1 MRLNRREM
9 AFAIFGGIFV
19 IALLYYLFI
28 ISPAIAR
35 QNSLIAY
42 IEKKEADLVGM
53 IELKDKWETFKAN
66 RLKAE
71 KMLAQRGEKFT
82 LLSFL
87 EGVSREV
94 GIDNK
99 IQYMK
104 PLTFHEEEG
113 VLKPVGIEMNLDGI
127 NTKQLVSLLHKIEY
141 SEKLLNIKLIK
152 ILHVTR
158 GKEKLLKVTLQVN
171 TYM

>member
-1 MRLNRREM
+1 MKLNRREM

-19 IALLYYLFI
+19 LVLLYYLFI

-42 IEKKEADLVGM
+42 IEKKEADLIGM
-53 IELKDKWETFKAN
+53 IELKDKWERFKAN
-66 RLKAE
+66 RMKAE
-71 KMLAQRGEKFT
+71 KILSQRGDRFT

-104 PLTFHEEEG
+104 PLTFREG
-113 VLKPVGIEMNLDGI
+113 EGALKPVGIEMNLDGI

-141 SEKLLNIKLIK
+141 SEKLLNIRLIK
-152 ILHVTR
+152 ILRVSR
-158 GKEKLLKVTLQVN
+158 GKVNLLKVTLQVN

>member
-1 MRLNRREM
+1 MRINRREM
-9 AFAIFGGIFV
+9 AFSIFGGFIV

-28 ISPAIAR
+28 ISPAIVR
-35 QNSLIAY
+35 QNSLIEH

-53 IELKDKWETFKAN
+53 IELKGKWERFKTN
-66 RLKAE
+66 KLKAE
-71 KMLAQRGEKFT
+71 KILEQRGKKFT

-87 EGVSREV
+87 EGVSRKV

-104 PLTFHEEEG
+104 PITFHEESG
-113 VLKPVGIEMNLDGI
+113 ALKPVGIEMNLDGI
-127 NTKQLVSLLHKIEY
+127 NIKQLVSLLHKIEY
-141 SEKLLNIKLIK
+141 SEKLLNVRRIK
-152 ILHVTR
+152 IRRVTL
-158 GKEKLLKVTLQVN
+158 KKDKLLKVTLQVH

>member
-1 MRLNRREM
+1 MRINRREM
-9 AFAIFGGIFV
+9 AFFILGGFFV

-35 QNSLIAY
+35 QNSLIEH

-53 IELKDKWETFKAN
+53 IELKGKWERFKAN
-66 RLKAE
+66 KLKAE
-71 KMLAQRGEKFT
+71 KILDQRGKKFT

-87 EGVSREV
+87 EGVSRKV

-104 PLTFHEEEG
+104 PLTFHEELGALE
-113 VLKPVGIEMNLDGI
+113 PVGIEMNLGGI
-127 NTKQLVSLLHKIEY
+127 NIKQLVNLLHKIEC
-141 SEKLLNIKLIK
+141 SEKLLR
-152 ILHVTR
+152 VTL
-158 GKEKLLKVTLQVN
+158 KKDKLLKVTLQVN

>member
-9 AFAIFGGIFV
+9 AFAVLGGV
-19 IALLYYLFI
+19 LVVVLLYYLFV

-35 QNSLIAY
+35 QKSLIDY
-42 IEKKEADLVGM
+42 IEKKEADLAGM
-53 IELKDKWETFKAN
+53 IELRNQWQMFKSN
-66 RLKAE
+66 RQKAE
-71 KMLAQRGEKFT
+71 KILAQRGEKFT

-104 PLTFHEEEG
+104 PVTFREEEG
-113 VLKPVGIEMNLDGI
+113 ALKPVGIEMNLDGI
-127 NTKQLVSLLHKIEY
+127 NTQQLVGLLHKIEY

-152 ILHVTR
+152 ILRVNR
-158 GKEKLLKVTLQVN
+158 GKENLVKVTLQVN

>member
-9 AFAIFGGIFV
+9 AFAAFGGILV
-19 IALLYYLFI
+19 VVLLYYLFV
-28 ISPAIAR
+28 ISPAVAR

-42 IEKKEADLVGM
+42 IEKKEADLAGM
-53 IELKDKWETFKAN
+53 IELRDKWERFKTN
-66 RLKAE
+66 RQKAE
-71 KMLAQRGEKFT
+71 KVLAQRGKKFT

-104 PLTFHEEEG
+104 PLTFREEEG
-113 VLKPVGIEMNLDGI
+113 ALKPVGIEMNLDGI
-127 NTKQLVSLLHKIEY
+127 NTQQLVRLLHKIEY

-152 ILHVTR
+152 ILRINR
-158 GKEKLLKVTLQVN
+158 GKEKLVKVTLQVN

>member
-1 MRLNRREM
+1 MRINRREM
-9 AFAIFGGIFV
+9 AFAILGGIFV

-53 IELKDKWETFKAN
+53 IELKDKWERFKAN

-71 KMLAQRGEKFT
+71 KILAQRGEKFT

-104 PLTFHEEEG
+104 PLTFREEEG
-113 VLKPVGIEMNLDGI
+113 ALKPVGIEMNLDGI

-141 SEKLLNIKLIK
+141 SEKLLNIRLIK
-152 ILHVTR
+152 ILSITR
-158 GKEKLLKVTLQVN
+158 GKMKLLKVTLQVN

>member
-1 MRLNRREM
+1 M
-9 AFAIFGGIFV
+9 AFAVLGGV
-19 IALLYYLFI
+19 LVVVLLYYLFV

-35 QNSLIAY
+35 QESLVSY
-42 IEKKEADLVGM
+42 IEKKEADLAGM
-53 IELKDKWETFKAN
+53 IELRNKWQMFKSN
-66 RLKAE
+66 RQKAE
-71 KMLAQRGEKFT
+71 KILAQRGEKFT

-104 PLTFHEEEG
+104 PVTFREEEAA
-113 VLKPVGIEMNLDGI
+113 LKPVGIEMNLDGI
-127 NTKQLVSLLHKIEY
+127 NTQQLVGLLYKIEY

-152 ILHVTR
+152 ILRVNR
-158 GKEKLLKVTLQVN
+158 GKENLVKVTLQVN

>member
-1 MRLNRREM
+1 M
-9 AFAIFGGIFV
+9 AFAILGGIFV

-42 IEKKEADLVGM
+42 IDKKEADLIGM
-53 IELKDKWETFKAN
+53 IELRDKWERFKAN
-66 RLKAE
+66 RVEAE
-71 KMLAQRGEKFT
+71 KILAQRGEKFT

-87 EGVSREV
+87 EGVAREV

-104 PLTFHEEEG
+104 PLTYREKEG
-113 VLKPVGIEMNLDGI
+113 ALKPVGIEMNLDGI
-127 NTKQLVSLLHKIEY
+127 NTKQLISLLHKIEY
-141 SEKLLNIKLIK
+141 SEKLLNIRLIK
-152 ILHVTR
+152 ILRVTR
-158 GKEKLLKVTLQVN
+158 GKVKLLKVTLQVN
-171 TYM
+171 TYI

>member
-1 MRLNRREM
+1 MKLNRREM

-19 IALLYYLFI
+19 LVLLYYLFI

-42 IEKKEADLVGM
+42 IEKKEADLIGM
-53 IELKDKWETFKAN
+53 IELKDKWERFKAN
-66 RLKAE
+66 RMKAE
-71 KMLAQRGEKFT
+71 KILSQRGDRFT

-104 PLTFHEEEG
+104 PLTFREG
-113 VLKPVGIEMNLDGI
+113 EGALKPVGIEMNLDGI

-141 SEKLLNIKLIK
+141 SEKLLNIRLIK
-152 ILHVTR
+152 ILRVTR
-158 GKEKLLKVTLQVN
+158 GQVNLLKVTLQVN

>member
-1 MRLNRREM
+1 MRINRREM
-9 AFAIFGGIFV
+9 AFAILGGIFV

-28 ISPAIAR
+28 ISPAVAR
-35 QNSLIAY
+35 QKSLVAY
-42 IEKKEADLVGM
+42 IEKKEAALVGM
-53 IELKDKWETFKAN
+53 IELKDKWERFKAN

-71 KMLAQRGEKFT
+71 KILSQRGEKFA

-104 PLTFHEEEG
+104 PLTFREEEG
-113 VLKPVGIEMNLDGI
+113 ALKPVGIEMNLDGI
-127 NTKQLVSLLHKIEY
+127 NTKQLVGLLHKIEN

-152 ILHVTR
+152 ILHISR
-158 GKEKLLKVTLQVN
+158 AKAKLLKVTLQVN